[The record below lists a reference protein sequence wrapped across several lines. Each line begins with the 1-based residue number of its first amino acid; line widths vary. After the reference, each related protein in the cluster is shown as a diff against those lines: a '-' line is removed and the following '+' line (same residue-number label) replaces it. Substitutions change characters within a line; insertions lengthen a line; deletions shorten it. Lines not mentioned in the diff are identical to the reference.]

1 MLQPPLDDVVL
12 GTRPHYCHEKHVLRR
27 MPGRLH
33 AVKAAVA
40 QPDHSP
46 VFIQSHVAAVL
57 DDGVFRELPLALPT
71 FVDDDGLMMIE
82 EGQLLGDLIHSP
94 MLLPLQSLLVLE
106 GVWHLFLFTVG
117 DLIALSLLRVHRD

>member
-1 MLQPPLDDVVL
+1 
-12 GTRPHYCHEKHVLRR
+12 
-27 MPGRLH
+27 MPGLLH
-33 AVKAAVA
+33 AVKATIT

-57 DDGVFRELPLALPT
+57 DDGVVRELPLALPT
-71 FVDDDGLMMIE
+71 FVDYDGLMMIE

-94 MLLPLQSLLVLE
+94 MLLPPQSLLVLE

-117 DLIALSLLRVHRD
+117 DLIALSLLRVHRDLKLHRGMEIMVWKVINDRLI